1 MHLVGARQNDRLG
14 AGGEEAVKAP
24 FLRAMRELV
33 GGVAIISAGAGSDRT
48 GLTATSVSALSAE
61 PPRLLVCIN
70 QTSSTW
76 AALQE
81 NPRFGVNLLAEG
93 HRALADRFAGRDGVK
108 SAARYEG
115 TLWDTL
121 VTGAPILADALAAL
135 DCEVE
140 ETISRHS
147 HVIVLGRVKAVR
159 IRRDAAALVYWRGDY
174 DQMGWSVEQIA
185 RAAGFAES

>member
-1 MHLVGARQNDRLG
+1 
-14 AGGEEAVKAP
+14 
-24 FLRAMRELV
+24 MRELV

-48 GLTATSVSALSAE
+48 GFTATSVSALSAE

-93 HRALADRFAGRDGVK
+93 HRALADRFAGRDGVT

-140 ETISRHS
+140 ETINRHS

-159 IRRDAAALVYWRGDY
+159 IRPDAAALVYWRGDY